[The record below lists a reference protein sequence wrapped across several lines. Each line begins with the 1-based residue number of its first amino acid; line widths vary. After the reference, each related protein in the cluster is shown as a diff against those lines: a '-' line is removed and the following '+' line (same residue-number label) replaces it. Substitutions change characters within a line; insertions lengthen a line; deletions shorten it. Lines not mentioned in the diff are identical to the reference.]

1 MEIMIEYISERGR
14 MAQGMETEF
23 QRLKRAASE
32 SRKTTTTKSPNK
44 CKKKKKKEKKDAIIH
59 VSNKQNMN
67 SCLFDF

>member
-14 MAQGMETEF
+14 MAQGTETEF

-32 SRKTTTTKSPNK
+32 SRKTTTKSPNK

-67 SCLFDF
+67 SCLLDF

>member
-14 MAQGMETEF
+14 MAQGTETEF

-44 CKKKKKKEKKDAIIH
+44 CKKKKKK
-59 VSNKQNMN
+59 
-67 SCLFDF
+67 

>member
-14 MAQGMETEF
+14 MAQGTETEF

-44 CKKKKKKEKKDAIIH
+44 CKKKKRKERCH
-59 VSNKQNMN
+59 Y
-67 SCLFDF
+67 SCQQQTKHEFMSI

>member
-14 MAQGMETEF
+14 MAQGTETEF

-44 CKKKKKKEKKDAIIH
+44 CKKKKKKNRK
-59 VSNKQNMN
+59 
-67 SCLFDF
+67 

>member
-14 MAQGMETEF
+14 MAQGTETEF

-44 CKKKKKKEKKDAIIH
+44 FKKKKKKKRKERCH
-59 VSNKQNMN
+59 Y
-67 SCLFDF
+67 SCQQQTKHEFMSI

>member
-14 MAQGMETEF
+14 MAQGTETEF

-44 CKKKKKKEKKDAIIH
+44 CKKKKEKKDAIIH